1 MSHLPYQRL
10 QADLAALIA
19 KTHAGARLPSEP
31 NLAKQLGVSRAT
43 LREVMRMFE
52 SQGMIR
58 RRQGAGTFVL
68 GREPAVESGLEVL
81 ESLDTI
87 AQRMGMKISV
97 GNMLVSRISAND
109 EYAAILDVPVRRP
122 LIQISRVIRSDTR
135 PVAYLVD
142 TLSEDILRPEEL
154 NNNFSGSMLDFL
166 IRRGD
171 PLTVSRDEIS
181 AVRAS
186 ADVARMLEIQRGDT
200 LLQFSSKLY
209 TSAAKVIDYS
219 FNYFVPGYF
228 NFHIV
233 RRMGNT

>member
-19 KTHAGARLPSEP
+19 KSHAGARLPSEP
-31 NLAKQLGVSRAT
+31 ALAKQLGVSRAT
-43 LREVMRMFE
+43 LREAMRMFE

-68 GREPAVESGLEVL
+68 GKEPALESGLEVL

-97 GNMLVSRISAND
+97 GNMLVSRIPAND

-122 LIQISRVIRSDTR
+122 LIQISRVMRSDTR

-219 FNYFVPGYF
+219 FNYFLPGYF

>member
-19 KTHAGARLPSEP
+19 KSPAGTRLPSEP

-43 LREVMRMFE
+43 LREAMRMFE
-52 SQGMIR
+52 IQGMIR
-58 RRQGAGTFVL
+58 RRQGAGTFIL
-68 GREPAVESGLEVL
+68 GKEPVVESGLEVL

-87 AQRMGMKISV
+87 AQRMGVKIGV
-97 GNMLVSRISAND
+97 GNIAVSRIPAD
-109 EYAAILDVPVRRP
+109 EDYAAVLGVPVRRP
-122 LIQISRVIRSDTR
+122 LIQISRIIRSDTR

-142 TLSEDILRPEEL
+142 TLPEDILRPEEL

-171 PLTVSRDEIS
+171 TLTVSRDEIS
-181 AVRAS
+181 VVRAS
-186 ADVARMLEIQRGDT
+186 ADVARMLEIQRGDA
-200 LLQFSSKLY
+200 LLQFSAKLY
-209 TSAAKVIDYS
+209 TSAARVIDYS
-219 FNYFVPGYF
+219 FSYFLPGYF

-233 RRMGNT
+233 RRMGNA